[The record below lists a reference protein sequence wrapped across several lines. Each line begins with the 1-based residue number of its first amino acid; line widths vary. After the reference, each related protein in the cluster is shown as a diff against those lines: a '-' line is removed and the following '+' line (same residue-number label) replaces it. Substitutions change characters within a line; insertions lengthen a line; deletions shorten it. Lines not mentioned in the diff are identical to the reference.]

1 MTGSITASD
10 ESVEI
15 DGEITPK
22 GRLRWLLGTFY
33 LVSAVFVLVAIA
45 SSLDRAG
52 ERVVPSVPAISVA
65 LIALTVALRATA
77 SGWSALVKGE
87 ASAPELRRCV
97 YASQLGK
104 YVPGGVVQAVGQVAI
119 AGRIGIPLRT
129 AFPAYIVYAGHVAFG
144 ALAVGAVLVSQ
155 SASVGVQWAVIGGL
169 CVLAVVAAS
178 RPLLEVGVRIG
189 QRFVPRLRRMG
200 PLPDQGA
207 LLRCFALQM
216 VFAVLQGLAFAV
228 LVRSL
233 DPDVPVLAAIGAN
246 AIAFGLGLLAV
257 PVPSG
262 LLVRE
267 GLLIAIL
274 HPVAGAATVVTAA
287 IVQRLAAIAAEF
299 VMLAASS
306 VARRRATRVRQR
318 LETRGTT

>member
-1 MTGSITASD
+1 MTGSITAPG
-10 ESVEI
+10 EPVEI
-15 DGEITPK
+15 DGDSPPK
-22 GRLRWLLGTFY
+22 RRLRWLLGVFY
-33 LVSAVFVLVAIA
+33 LVSAVFVLLAIA

-52 ERVVPSVPAISVA
+52 ERVFPSVPAIAFA
-65 LIALTVALRATA
+65 LVALTVALRATA
-77 SGWSALVKGE
+77 SGWAALVKDE
-87 ASAPELRRCV
+87 ASPLELRRCV
-97 YASQLGK
+97 YASQPGK

-129 AFPAYIVYAGHVAFG
+129 AFPAYVVYAGQVAFG
-144 ALAVGAVLVSQ
+144 SLAAGAVLVSQ
-155 SASVGVQWAVIGGL
+155 SDAVGVRWAVVGGL
-169 CVLAVVAAS
+169 CGIAVIAAS
-178 RPLLEVGVRIG
+178 RPLLEIGVRIG

-200 PLPDQGA
+200 PLPDQA
-207 LLRCFALQM
+207 SLLRCFALQM
-216 VFAVLQGLAFAV
+216 VFAILQGLAFAV

-233 DPDVPVLAAIGAN
+233 DPDVPVLAALGAN

-287 IVQRLAAIAAEF
+287 IVQRLAAIAAELL
-299 VMLAASS
+299 MLAAST
-306 VARRRATRVRQR
+306 VASRRSARDRQR
-318 LETRGTT
+318 LETRGNT